1 MKTDT
6 RQTACIR
13 TKIYVWTQSGEV
25 LEYYQSLKLIR
36 AKKSGHKSQVMNG
49 LVTNGLEPTGN
60 AREFDINERIASFP
74 TIYDTLWVN

>member
-25 LEYYQSLKLIR
+25 VEYYQSLKLIR
-36 AKKSGHKSQVMNG
+36 AKKSGQN
-49 LVTNGLEPTGN
+49 LVTESCEPT
-60 AREFDINERIASFP
+60 REFDINERIASFP
-74 TIYDTLWVN
+74 TIYDTL